1 MKHLSTLAALLITAA
16 SFAAPLTGAM
26 AADAPAK
33 LANGALVDAKGMTLY
48 TFDKDVAG
56 SGKSTCNGGCA
67 ALWPPAMAAASDQ
80 PAGAYT
86 IVTRDDGSAPV
97 GLQGQAALHLDQA
110 DQKPGD
116 RTGDGVNQVW
126 HLARP

>member
-1 MKHLSTLAALLITAA
+1 MKHLPTLAALLIAAA
-16 SFAAPLTGAM
+16 SFAAPLTRAV
-26 AADAPAK
+26 AAEAPAK

-56 SGKSTCNGGCA
+56 GGKSTCNGDCT

-80 PAGAYT
+80 PTGAYT
-86 IVTRDDGSAPV
+86 IVVRDDGSRQWAYKGKPV
-97 GLQGQAALHLDQA
+97 YAYQA

-116 RTGDGVNQVW
+116 RAGDNFKDVW
-126 HLARP
+126 RIIKE

>member
-1 MKHLSTLAALLITAA
+1 MTYSTVSWKTLLVSAVLTLPGLA
-16 SFAAPLTGAM
+16 FAAEPAM
-26 AADAPAK
+26 TKD
-33 LANGALVDAKGMTLY
+33 GMLVDHKGMTLY

-86 IVTRDDGSAPV
+86 IVMRDDGARQWAYKGKPV
-97 GLQGQAALHLDQA
+97 YTYQA
-110 DQKPGD
+110 DHKPGD
-116 RTGDGVNQVW
+116 RAGDNFKDVW
-126 HLARP
+126 HIIKE

>member
-67 ALWPPAMAAASDQ
+67 ALWPPA
-80 PAGAYT
+80 
-86 IVTRDDGSAPV
+86 
-97 GLQGQAALHLDQA
+97 
-110 DQKPGD
+110 
-116 RTGDGVNQVW
+116 
-126 HLARP
+126 